1 MKKNVCLEAFKVS
14 IPVLFGYI
22 TLGIAYGILLSEHY
36 PWWLASLSS
45 LTMFA
50 GAGQIMAVGLFAAGT
65 PLTAILITELLLN
78 IRHIVYG
85 LSLITKFKGTK
96 AWKPYLIFGLTDETY
111 SLLTT
116 CEVPEG
122 ADKGT
127 FYGLITLFDQCYWFT
142 GSTIGAVAGTLIPYN
157 LEGVDFALTALFI
170 VLTIEQIRKIKSLV
184 PSLIGGSVTLL
195 MVILWKFNIIKD
207 ANNILIFA
215 LCTGI
220 LVIGLVN
227 GIQEKLRKPAET
239 EAEIEQEED
248 NE

>member
-1 MKKNVCLEAFKVS
+1 MKKNVCFEAFKVS
-14 IPVLFGYI
+14 IPVLFGYL

-36 PWWLASLSS
+36 PWWLACISS

-65 PLTAILITELLLN
+65 PLTTILITELLLN

-85 LSLITKFKGTK
+85 LSLITKFQGTK
-96 AWKPYLIFGLTDETY
+96 GWKPYLIFGLTDETY

-122 ADKGT
+122 ANKGT
-127 FYGLITLFDQCYWFT
+127 FYGLITLFDQCYWFI

-157 LEGVDFALTALFI
+157 LEGIDFALTALFI
-170 VLTIEQIRKIKSLV
+170 VLTIEQIRKTKD
-184 PSLIGGSVTLL
+184 LIPPVIGALVTLIL
-195 MVILWKFNIIKD
+195 VIVWKFGYIKD

-215 LCTGI
+215 LCAGI
-220 LVIGLVN
+220 LTISVVKGL
-227 GIQEKLRKPAET
+227 QEKLKKPEV
-239 EAEIEQEED
+239 EQEEN

>member
-1 MKKNVCLEAFKVS
+1 MKENVLLEAFKVS
-14 IPVLFGYI
+14 VPVLFGYL

-65 PLTAILITELLLN
+65 PLVTILITELLLN
-78 IRHIVYG
+78 VRHIVYG

-96 AWKPYLIFGLTDETY
+96 IWKPYLIFGLTDETY

-122 ADKGT
+122 ADKGS
-127 FYGLITLFDQCYWFT
+127 FYGLITLFDHCYWFI

-157 LEGVDFALTALFI
+157 LEGIDFALTALFI
-170 VLTIEQIRKIKSLV
+170 VLTIEQIKKTKDFV
-184 PSLIGGSVTLL
+184 PAAVGAAVT
-195 MVILWKFNIIKD
+195 VILVIIWKLGFIKD

-220 LVIGLVN
+220 LVISLIK
-227 GIQEKLRKPAET
+227 GIQEKRRFKSNDCRFST
-239 EAEIEQEED
+239 GG
-248 NE
+248 